1 MISRASCLMI
11 LVIISSFPVLH
22 LPPKVMAQTPPSE
35 GAKVLVD
42 HTILALKA
50 NDVKRKHI

>member
-1 MISRASCLMI
+1 MISRALFI
-11 LVIISSFPVLH
+11 LVIISQFPVLQ

-42 HTILALKA
+42 DRMDNRHQIIINIAAILL
-50 NDVKRKHI
+50 